1 MLWACLHFSDLPL
14 RAVFDTDE
22 LRQRCA
28 IIDGPRQRPLI
39 VAANE
44 GAQQA
49 GVRRQHVLAAAR
61 AICADLRAR
70 ARDTAAEHRLL
81 HSLAAWAY
89 RFSSHVSLSQ
99 PDALLI
105 EVGASLRLFGGW
117 PALQRQ
123 LRTELA
129 ELEFHPAI
137 AVTPLPAA
145 ARVLARRHD
154 GFFAAQPEA
163 MLDALADVPIAQ
175 ADLPEATITLLYR
188 VGFARLRDVFA
199 LPRPELAR
207 RIGPESLLLL
217 DRLRGLEADVLPL
230 YRPPDAFAHRIELD
244 DRVDAWPP
252 LLFPLRRLC
261 GELAL
266 FLAARDGGV
275 QRCELVFDHENRTVT
290 RVAIELLTPQR
301 EARSLYE
308 LIRSRLERV
317 ALTQPVCGF
326 ALIAKDLPTF
336 KPQHQ
341 DLFEPKRAQALD
353 WPELAE
359 RLRAHLGDEG
369 VRGLAQTTD
378 HRPEKAW
385 RFETAV
391 AKNLPPEKKFSRR
404 AGAGSSPLPLGR
416 CVKEQTH
423 ESPSPLPANS
433 SPLPLEGEVE
443 AATAAEGERRMRER
457 TRNMDSTAAL
467 QAAMAKDS
475 STGKPARSSP
485 LPLAGEVEAATAAE
499 GERRMRERTRSM
511 DSAAAPQ
518 ARVRVAFPKR
528 DNISD
533 NATSRATLTPTLSE
547 ASHESIPAAPS
558 ARYPVSPLADARDVL
573 QGIAQAHRPL
583 WLLHRAIPLRGP
595 APQILAGPERIE
607 SGWWDGGD
615 TRRDYYVVRTR
626 EGQRAWAYLPAGEH
640 SGWMLHG
647 WFA

>member
-14 RAVFDTDE
+14 RAVFDTDQ

-28 IIDGPRQRPLI
+28 IVDGPRQRPLI
-39 VAANE
+39 VAANG

-49 GVRRQHVLAAAR
+49 GVRQQHVLAAAR
-61 AICADLRAR
+61 AICANLQAR
-70 ARDTAAEHRLL
+70 ARDRAAEHRLL

-89 RFSSHVSLSQ
+89 RFSSHVSLSE

-123 LRTELA
+123 LRA
-129 ELEFHPAI
+129 ELSDLDFHPDI
-137 AVTPLPAA
+137 AVAPLPAA

-154 GFFAAQPEA
+154 GFFAAQPDP
-163 MLDALADVPIAQ
+163 MLGALADVPIAH
-175 ADLPEATITLLYR
+175 AGLPEDTIKLLYR
-188 VGFARLRDVFA
+188 VGFTKLRDVFA

-207 RIGPESLLLL
+207 RIGPESLLAL

-266 FLAARDGGV
+266 FLTARDGGV
-275 QRCELVFDHENRTVT
+275 QRCELALDHENRSVT

-317 ALTQPVCGF
+317 ALTQPVCGI

-341 DLFEPKRAQALD
+341 DLFDAKRAQALD

-359 RLRAHLGDEG
+359 RLRAHLGDEA
-369 VRGLAQTTD
+369 VRGLAQAAD

-385 RFETAV
+385 RFETA
-391 AKNLPPEKKFSRR
+391 ASKDSPSEKNISRR
-404 AGAGSSPLPLGR
+404 ARTCASPLA
-416 CVKEQTH
+416 QTDAKMASAAAKP
-423 ESPSPLPANS
+423 ENLPHSAS
-433 SPLPLEGEVE
+433 
-443 AATAAEGERRMRER
+443 ATL
-457 TRNMDSTAAL
+457 TAAL
-467 QAAMAKDS
+467 SRQRQRENKD
-475 STGKPARSSP
+475 PA
-485 LPLAGEVEAATAAE
+485 
-499 GERRMRERTRSM
+499 
-511 DSAAAPQ
+511 
-518 ARVRVAFPKR
+518 
-528 DNISD
+528 
-533 NATSRATLTPTLSE
+533 
-547 ASHESIPAAPS
+547 HESVPAASS
-558 ARYPVSPLADARDVL
+558 ARHPVSPSADARDAL
-573 QGIAQAHRPL
+573 QGIAQAHRPRPL

-595 APQILAGPERIE
+595 APQILAGPERVE

-626 EGQRAWAYLPAGEH
+626 EGQRAWAYLPAGENN
-640 SGWMLHG
+640 GWMLHG